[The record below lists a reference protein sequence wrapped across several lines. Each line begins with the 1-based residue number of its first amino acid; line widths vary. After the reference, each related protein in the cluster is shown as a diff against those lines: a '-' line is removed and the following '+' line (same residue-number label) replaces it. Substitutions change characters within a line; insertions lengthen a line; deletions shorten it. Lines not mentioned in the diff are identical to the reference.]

1 MPKINNTD
9 RAYST
14 KDICSLLSIHK
25 STVRRW
31 VLDGT
36 LPQPIKIGRST
47 RFLKSEIDQII
58 NQKKSE
64 RNEVAA

>member
-1 MPKINNTD
+1 MQTINSTD

-14 KDICSLLSIHK
+14 KELCSIFQIHK

-36 LPQPIKIGRST
+36 LPPPIKIGRST
-47 RFLKSEIDQII
+47 RFIKSEVDQVI
-58 NQKKSE
+58 NQKKAE
-64 RNEVAA
+64 RVAC